1 MKQLLLVIVS
11 FFFVNNVYD
20 SSIEYTDTSV
30 RYTLSE
36 RIEEGE
42 ETEDSGFVQYFILIA
57 VFLGV
62 SALFLILKGNDD

>member
-1 MKQLLLVIVS
+1 MRKLLLVIIS
-11 FFFVNNVYD
+11 FFFVNNVYA
-20 SSIEYTDTSV
+20 SNLEYTDTNV

-36 RIEEGE
+36 RIEEEE